1 MNVCAV
7 GIVCYIILAA
17 TKTNCR
23 ALDYESRCGFDSR
36 WSMQVHCISDELMQS
51 LDVGHGY
58 LLRVVGNLVQ
68 GRRLYAI
75 NGFGVLPSTTLPVI
89 CYFSSH
95 LSLYCARQREKFGR
109 VPQGHRDRRLAAGH
123 SPKRYITTRLR
134 QRSYPYSHIANR
146 SKPETMLSISVRDT
160 LKRSPHVVVV
170 VASAPN
176 GSSWPLHSRHD
187 TSVTW

>member
-1 MNVCAV
+1 
-7 GIVCYIILAA
+7 
-17 TKTNCR
+17 
-23 ALDYESRCGFDSR
+23 
-36 WSMQVHCISDELMQS
+36 MQS

-75 NGFGVLPSTTLPVI
+75 NGFGILQSTTLPGI
-89 CYFSSH
+89 CYFPSH
-95 LSLYCARQREKFGR
+95 LSLYCAQQREQAFVFGR

-123 SPKRYITTRLR
+123 SPERYITTRLR

-146 SKPETMLSISVRDT
+146 SKSEAMPSIAVRDT

>member
-1 MNVCAV
+1 
-7 GIVCYIILAA
+7 
-17 TKTNCR
+17 
-23 ALDYESRCGFDSR
+23 
-36 WSMQVHCISDELMQS
+36 MQS

-75 NGFGVLPSTTLPVI
+75 NGFGILPSTTHPGIYLCP
-89 CYFSSH
+89 SH
-95 LSLYCARQREKFGR
+95 LSLYCARQREKVFVSGR
-109 VPQGHRDRRLAAGH
+109 VRQGHRDRRLAAGH
-123 SPKRYITTRLR
+123 SLERYITKRLR
-134 QRSYPYSHIANR
+134 QRSYPYSHIANQ
-146 SKPETMLSISVRDT
+146 SKPETMPSISVRDT

>member
-1 MNVCAV
+1 
-7 GIVCYIILAA
+7 
-17 TKTNCR
+17 
-23 ALDYESRCGFDSR
+23 
-36 WSMQVHCISDELMQS
+36 MQS

-75 NGFGVLPSTTLPVI
+75 NGFGILPSTTLPGV
-89 CYFSSH
+89 YYVSSH
-95 LSLYCARQREKFGR
+95 LSLYCARHRKKIFVFGW

-123 SPKRYITTRLR
+123 SPERYITTRLR

-146 SKPETMLSISVRDT
+146 SKPEAMPSISVRDT
-160 LKRSPHVVVV
+160 LKRSPHVGVV

-176 GSSWPLHSRHD
+176 GCSWPLHSRHD